1 MINHID
7 EEGWEEII
15 SYFAKRGDTDTI
27 DIIRKLMKQLTE
39 YYYDIIDD
47 PDYETEESISSEEE
61 GLEYEEELIAVKM
74 DGDFYYC
81 E

>member
-1 MINHID
+1 MNELIEDWD
-7 EEGWEEII
+7 EVI
-15 SYFAKRGDTDTI
+15 SHFAKRGDVDTI
-27 DIIRKLMKQLTE
+27 NKITEIMKILTE
-39 YYYDIIDD
+39 EYYNRIDD

-61 GLEYEEELIAVKM
+61 GLEYEEELISVKM

>member
-1 MINHID
+1 MINNID
-7 EEGWEEII
+7 EEEWEEII

-47 PDYETEESISSEEE
+47 PDYSTEESISSEEDM
-61 GLEYEEELIAVKM
+61 EYDDEIISVKM
-74 DGDFYYC
+74 DGDFFYC

>member
-1 MINHID
+1 MNDLMEEWD
-7 EEGWEEII
+7 EVI
-15 SYFAKRGDTDTI
+15 SHFAKRGDVDTI
-27 DIIRKLMKQLTE
+27 NKITEIMKILTE
-39 YYYDIIDD
+39 EYYNRIDD